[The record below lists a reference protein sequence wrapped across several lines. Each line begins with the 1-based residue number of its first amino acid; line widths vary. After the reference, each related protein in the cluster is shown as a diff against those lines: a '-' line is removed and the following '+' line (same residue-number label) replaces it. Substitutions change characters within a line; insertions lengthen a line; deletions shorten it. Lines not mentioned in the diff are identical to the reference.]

1 MTDQQPH
8 TPTTD
13 RIRDLFSF
21 AVAWDAEPT
30 EPHIIAMQDKAR
42 KGFDRWLDA
51 RDDKLITA
59 AEQRGAERA
68 LREAAKDWRWSAW
81 TDAPR
86 NPIAA
91 ANYTGDWIENRAD
104 RIADKEGDDE

>member
-1 MTDQQPH
+1 MTDKPH

-13 RIRDLFSF
+13 RMRDLFSF

-30 EPHIIAMQDKAR
+30 ELHIIAMQDKAR

-59 AEQRGAERA
+59 AEQRGAVMVIDA
-68 LREAAKDWRWSAW
+68 LKREASDSGWEGIVQPGRSLQELV
-81 TDAPR
+81 DHMEHV
-86 NPIAA
+86 I
-91 ANYTGDWIENRAD
+91 RAD
-104 RIADKEGDDE
+104 QEGDE